1 MTKKK
6 CVIITEFASWGAY
19 INKNVR
25 TYTLHYKYRITL
37 VVVHFEFCYPA
48 IEIIGCFGSV
58 NIQTFDFAIALNSL
72 FPFFSV
78 LILHIV
84 ITFHLL

>member
-25 TYTLHYKYRITL
+25 TYTLHY
-37 VVVHFEFCYPA
+37 PA

-58 NIQTFDFAIALNSL
+58 NIQTFDFAIA
-72 FPFFSV
+72 
-78 LILHIV
+78 
-84 ITFHLL
+84 